1 MESNSGLKFSFS
13 MVAVV
18 VLVLIGFTG
27 MTHIS
32 PGYHG
37 LRVHLSTPT
46 DTMYSSGW
54 YFINPMDNVV
64 EFETRQQKIESVAS
78 AASRDLQNV
87 NTSVAVNY
95 EINPQMLKT
104 LYLQVGSDYESRVF
118 MPAIQESVKAATAK
132 FTAEQMVTQ
141 REEVKASIL
150 EDLKTRLATIGITV
164 KDVLITNFEFSGSF
178 NAAIEAKVTAEQD
191 ALAAKNKLEQTKY
204 EAEQRVATAKG
215 EAEAIRIQ
223 AQAIQSQGG
232 AEYVRLK
239 TIEKWDGKACT
250 SYCGMEAASGL
261 LISPK

>member
-1 MESNSGLKFSFS
+1 MKGIFATFVL
-13 MVAVV
+13 VV
-18 VLVLIGFTG
+18 VLLVGITG

-46 DTMYSSGW
+46 DTVYSSGW
-54 YFINPMDNVV
+54 YFINPLDNVV
-64 EFETRQQKIESVAS
+64 EFETRQQKLEAVAS
-78 AASRDLQNV
+78 GASKDLQNV

-95 EINPQMLKT
+95 EINPEMLKT
-104 LYLQVGSDYESRVF
+104 LYLQVGSQYENRVF

-141 REEVKASIL
+141 REEVKAAIL
-150 EDLKTRLATIGITV
+150 EDLKTRLATIGVTV
-164 KDVLITNFEFSGSF
+164 KDVLITNFEFSASF
-178 NAAIEAKVTAEQD
+178 NAAIEAKVTAEQN
-191 ALAAKNKLEQTKY
+191 ALASKNKLEQTKY
-204 EAEQRVATAKG
+204 EAEQRIAQAKG

-239 TIEKWDGKACT
+239 TIEKWNGMGCT
-250 SYCGMEAASGL
+250 SYCGMDASSGL
-261 LISPK
+261 LINAK